1 MMANVVRDGAKGT
14 IVSFT
19 VINVA
24 TPEFADQAPYGLAII
39 QLDGGGGR
47 VLARIKD
54 GSAES
59 MTMNAPVEF
68 DHTDDHG
75 AVFRLV

>member
-1 MMANVVRDGAKGT
+1 MATAVREGT
-14 IVSFT
+14 TGKIVSFT

-39 QLDGGGGR
+39 QIDGGSR

-54 GSAES
+54 GTADS
-59 MTMNAPVEF
+59 MSMDAPVEY

-75 AVFRLV
+75 PVFRLI

>member
-1 MMANVVRDGAKGT
+1 MMGTSVGEGTTGT

-24 TPEFADQAPYGLAII
+24 APEFADQAPYGLAII
-39 QLDGGGGR
+39 QVENGR
-47 VLARIKD
+47 ILARIKD
-54 GSAES
+54 GTAET
-59 MTMNAPVEF
+59 MTMDAPVEY

-75 AVFRLV
+75 PVFRLV

>member
-1 MMANVVRDGAKGT
+1 MMGTPVGEGTTGT

-39 QLDGGGGR
+39 QLKNKGR
-47 VLARIKD
+47 ILARIKD
-54 GSAES
+54 GTAEN
-59 MTMNAPVEF
+59 MTMDAAVEY
-68 DHTDDHG
+68 DHSDEHG
-75 AVFRLV
+75 PVFRLV

>member
-1 MMANVVRDGAKGT
+1 MGTAVREGTTGT

-39 QLDGGGGR
+39 QVNGGGR
-47 VLARIKD
+47 VLARIQD
-54 GSAES
+54 GTAENMS
-59 MTMNAPVEF
+59 MDAAVVY
-68 DHTDDHG
+68 DRTDDHG
-75 AVFRLV
+75 PVFRLA

>member
-1 MMANVVRDGAKGT
+1 MMVSSIGEGTTGT
-14 IVSFT
+14 IISFT

-24 TPEFADQAPYGLAII
+24 TPEFADQAPYSLAII
-39 QLDGGGGR
+39 QINGGR

-54 GSAES
+54 GTAENL
-59 MTMNAPVEF
+59 TMDAAVEY

-75 AVFRLV
+75 PVFRLS